1 MVLTVGSRSHLL
13 RVPGGVWGGA
23 HAGKA
28 APCTTSRCP
37 KGPWALTE
45 ARQEAQGHPAA
56 AECLCWNHRLITAA
70 GTEACPSI
78 KLHPEP
84 PVIPLERDWKT
95 KQGAE
100 KGKKGDPAYGSNSY
114 GMDRVSRT
122 APKSSTSAEGTRR
135 ICFPKHKAKP

>member
-13 RVPGGVWGGA
+13 RAPGTEHTQGKQPRAQHRGARRGHGHSPRQGRRHRDTLQQLSASAGTQTHYGCGDRNVPE
-23 HAGKA
+23 HKA
-28 APCTTSRCP
+28 APRAP
-37 KGPWALTE
+37 GD
-45 ARQEAQGHPAA
+45 
-56 AECLCWNHRLITAA
+56 
-70 GTEACPSI
+70 
-78 KLHPEP
+78 P
-84 PVIPLERDWKT
+84 PERDCKT

-114 GMDRVSRT
+114 GMARVSRT